1 MISVYY
7 FIGGYNM
14 RYLTKNGSEMEVSI
28 VTLFALSK
36 SVLNGSYVTIQDIAE
51 NVKYI
56 FSKKGAYNILLDAT
70 LISFDLE
77 EKEAYE
83 RMLQHHFKI
92 K

>member
-14 RYLTKNGSEMEVSI
+14 RYLTKNGAEMEVSI

-36 SVLNGSYVTIQDIAE
+36 SVLNGSYVTIQDVAE

>member
-1 MISVYY
+1 
-7 FIGGYNM
+7 M
-14 RYLTKNGSEMEVSI
+14 RYLAKNGNVIEVSI

-36 SVLNGSYVTIQDIAE
+36 SVLRGAYVTSQDVAE

-56 FSKKGAYNILLDAT
+56 FSKEGAYNILLDAT
-70 LISFDLE
+70 LLSFDLE

>member
-1 MISVYY
+1 
-7 FIGGYNM
+7 M
-14 RYLTKNGSEMEVSI
+14 RYLTRNGSEVEVSI

-36 SVLNGSYVTIQDIAE
+36 SILRGAYVTSQDLAE
-51 NVKYI
+51 NVKYV

-83 RMLQHHFKI
+83 RMLRHHFKI

>member
-1 MISVYY
+1 
-7 FIGGYNM
+7 M
-14 RYLTKNGSEMEVSI
+14 RYLTKSGAEVEVSI

-36 SVLNGSYVTIQDIAE
+36 AVLNGSYVTIQDVAE

-56 FSKKGAYNILLDAT
+56 FSKRGAYNILLDAT
-70 LISFDLE
+70 LLSFNLE

-83 RMLQHHFKI
+83 KMLQHHFKI

>member
-1 MISVYY
+1 
-7 FIGGYNM
+7 M
-14 RYLTKNGSEMEVSI
+14 RYLTKNGAEMEVSI

-36 SVLNGSYVTIQDIAE
+36 SVLNGSYVTIQDVAE

-56 FSKKGAYNILLDAT
+56 FSKRGAYNILLDAT

-83 RMLQHHFKI
+83 RMLRYHFKI
-92 K
+92 KK

>member
-1 MISVYY
+1 
-7 FIGGYNM
+7 M
-14 RYLTKNGSEMEVSI
+14 RYLTKNGSEVEVSI

-36 SVLNGSYVTIQDIAE
+36 SILNGSYVTIQDVAE

-56 FSKKGAYNILLDAT
+56 FSKRGAYNILLDAT

-83 RMLQHHFKI
+83 KMLKHHFKI

>member
-1 MISVYY
+1 MI
-7 FIGGYNM
+7 
-14 RYLTKNGSEMEVSI
+14 YLTKSGSVMEVSI

-36 SVLNGSYVTIQDIAE
+36 SVLNGSYVTVQDVAE
-51 NVKYI
+51 NIRYI
-56 FSKKGAYNILLDAT
+56 FSKEGAYNILLDAT

-83 RMLQHHFKI
+83 KMLQHHFKI

>member
-1 MISVYY
+1 
-7 FIGGYNM
+7 M
-14 RYLTKNGSEMEVSI
+14 RYLTKNGAEMEVSI

-36 SVLNGSYVTIQDIAE
+36 SILNGSYVTIQDVAE

-70 LISFDLE
+70 LLSFDLE
-77 EKEAYE
+77 EKDAYE
-83 RMLQHHFKI
+83 KMLKHHFKI

>member
-14 RYLTKNGSEMEVSI
+14 RYLTKSGSVVEVSI

-36 SVLNGSYVTIQDIAE
+36 SVLNGSYVTIQDITE
-51 NVKYI
+51 NIKYV
-56 FSKKGAYNILLDAT
+56 FSKEGAYNILLDAT
-70 LISFDLE
+70 LLSFDLE

-83 RMLQHHFKI
+83 KMLRHHFRI

>member
-1 MISVYY
+1 
-7 FIGGYNM
+7 M
-14 RYLTKNGSEMEVSI
+14 RYLTKSGSVVEVSI

-36 SVLNGSYVTIQDIAE
+36 SILNGSYVTIQDVAE

-56 FSKKGAYNILLDAT
+56 FSKKGSYNILLDAA
-70 LISFDLE
+70 LLSFDLE

-83 RMLQHHFKI
+83 KMLQHHFKI

>member
-1 MISVYY
+1 
-7 FIGGYNM
+7 M
-14 RYLTKNGSEMEVSI
+14 RYLTKNGNEMEVSI

-36 SVLNGSYVTIQDIAE
+36 SVLNGSYVTIQDVAE

-70 LISFDLE
+70 LLSFDLE
-77 EKEAYE
+77 EKDAYE
-83 RMLQHHFKI
+83 KMLKHHFKI

>member
-1 MISVYY
+1 
-7 FIGGYNM
+7 M
-14 RYLTKNGSEMEVSI
+14 RYLTKNGSEVEVSI
-28 VTLFALSK
+28 VTLFTLSK
-36 SVLNGSYVTIQDIAE
+36 SILNGSYVTIQDVAE

-56 FSKKGAYNILLDAT
+56 FSKRGAYNILLDAT

-83 RMLQHHFKI
+83 KMLKHHFKI

>member
-1 MISVYY
+1 
-7 FIGGYNM
+7 M
-14 RYLTKNGSEMEVSI
+14 RYLTKSGSVVEVSI

-36 SVLNGSYVTIQDIAE
+36 SVLNGSYVTVQDVAE
-51 NVKYI
+51 NIRYI

-83 RMLQHHFKI
+83 KMLQHHFKI

>member
-1 MISVYY
+1 
-7 FIGGYNM
+7 M
-14 RYLTKNGSEMEVSI
+14 RYLAKNGNVIEVSI

-36 SVLNGSYVTIQDIAE
+36 SVLRGAYVTSQDVAE

-56 FSKKGAYNILLDAT
+56 FSKEGAYNILLDAT
-70 LISFDLE
+70 LLSFDLE

-92 K
+92 KK

>member
-1 MISVYY
+1 
-7 FIGGYNM
+7 M
-14 RYLTKNGSEMEVSI
+14 RYLTKNGGEIEVSI

-36 SVLNGSYVTIQDIAE
+36 AVLNGSYVTIQDIAE

-70 LISFDLE
+70 LLSFDLE
-77 EKEAYE
+77 EKDAYE
-83 RMLQHHFKI
+83 KMLKHHFKI

>member
-1 MISVYY
+1 MK
-7 FIGGYNM
+7 
-14 RYLTKNGSEMEVSI
+14 YLTKNGAEMEVSI

-36 SVLNGSYVTIQDIAE
+36 SVLNGSYVTIQDVAE

-83 RMLQHHFKI
+83 KMLQHHFKI

>member
-1 MISVYY
+1 
-7 FIGGYNM
+7 M
-14 RYLTKNGSEMEVSI
+14 RYLSKSGSEINVNI
-28 VTLFALSK
+28 VELFALSK
-36 SVLNGSYVTIQDIAE
+36 TVLRGSYITAETIKE

-56 FSKKGAYNILLDAT
+56 FSKEGAYNILLDAT

-83 RMLQHHFKI
+83 KMLQHHFKI

>member
-1 MISVYY
+1 MK
-7 FIGGYNM
+7 
-14 RYLTKNGSEMEVSI
+14 YLTKNGSVMEVSI

-36 SVLNGSYVTIQDIAE
+36 SILNGSYVTIQDIAE

-56 FSKKGAYNILLDAT
+56 FSKEGAYNILLDAT

-92 K
+92 NK

>member
-1 MISVYY
+1 
-7 FIGGYNM
+7 M

-36 SVLNGSYVTIQDIAE
+36 SVLRGAYVTSQDIAE

-77 EKEAYE
+77 EKEAYKK
-83 RMLQHHFKI
+83 MLQHHFKI

>member
-1 MISVYY
+1 
-7 FIGGYNM
+7 M

-36 SVLNGSYVTIQDIAE
+36 SILNGSYVTIQDVAE

-70 LISFDLE
+70 LLSFDLE
-77 EKEAYE
+77 EKDAYE
-83 RMLQHHFKI
+83 KMLKHHFKI

>member
-1 MISVYY
+1 
-7 FIGGYNM
+7 M
-14 RYLTKNGSEMEVSI
+14 RYLTKNGGEIEVSI

-36 SVLNGSYVTIQDIAE
+36 SVLRGAYVTSQDIAE

-70 LISFDLE
+70 LLSFDLE

-83 RMLQHHFKI
+83 KMLQHHFKI

>member
-36 SVLNGSYVTIQDIAE
+36 SVLNGSYVTIQDVAE

-70 LISFDLE
+70 LLSFDLE

-83 RMLQHHFKI
+83 KMLQHHFKI

>member
-1 MISVYY
+1 MK
-7 FIGGYNM
+7 
-14 RYLTKNGSEMEVSI
+14 YLTKSGSVVEVSI

-36 SVLNGSYVTIQDIAE
+36 AVLRGAYVTSQDVAE

-70 LISFDLE
+70 LLSFDLE

-83 RMLQHHFKI
+83 KMLQHHFKI

>member
-1 MISVYY
+1 
-7 FIGGYNM
+7 M
-14 RYLTKNGSEMEVSI
+14 RYLTKNGAEIEVSI

-36 SVLNGSYVTIQDIAE
+36 SILNGSYVTIQDVAE

-70 LISFDLE
+70 LLSFDLE

-83 RMLQHHFKI
+83 KMLQHHFKI
-92 K
+92 KK